1 MMITLSYFFMFLNL
15 IFIGILK
22 EFNLIF
28 FLMLAI
34 ALAIALYGCFES
46 RYMESQKNFEAFLR
60 NNYVG
65 IFVFIGFVS
74 QLY

>member
-1 MMITLSYFFMFLNL
+1 MFLNL
-15 IFIGILK
+15 IFIGFLK
-22 EFNLIF
+22 EFNLSF

-34 ALAIALYGCFES
+34 ALAIGLYGCFES
-46 RYMESQKNFEAFLR
+46 RYMDSQKNFEAFLR